1 MAIQKKNEEFKDDQ
15 KGDHQEKKK
24 RFRRTAETIERR
36 FVCEVE
42 RCQKCYGS
50 DGSLQQHIKLKHP
63 ELYESK
69 SQHRHED
76 GQEDRE
82 FESGEYSG
90 EEENS

>member
-1 MAIQKKNEEFKDDQ
+1 MQKKNEDFKDDQ
-15 KGDHQEKKK
+15 RGEHNERKK

-42 RCQKCYGS
+42 RCNKCYGS

-69 SQHRHED
+69 SINKK
-76 GQEDRE
+76 E
-82 FESGEYSG
+82 FGSNE
-90 EEENS
+90 